1 MSANIVLGVT
11 GGIAAYKSVQIASNL
26 TKLNHNVYTIMT
38 ESAVEFVSPLTF
50 HSITHLPV
58 ENDLF
63 TSSGE
68 EVKHIDLADKA
79 DLFLIAPATANFIAK
94 AAAGIAD
101 DLLTTV
107 LLATQAPIMIAPS
120 MNVHMFEN
128 PIVQKNMKTLAD
140 LGFNIITPDSGY
152 LACGYTGK
160 GRLPEPER
168 LVEEVKRKL
177 SKKDLKNKKVVI
189 TAGPTRESLDPVRFL
204 SNYSSGKMG
213 YALAKA
219 ASYRGAEVKLISGPS
234 AVEVPLGV
242 ELAQIETAEEMKEA
256 VFAEYKN
263 ADLVIM
269 AAAVS
274 DYRPQEIM
282 TEKIKKSGE
291 NLVLKLERTTDILA
305 ELGKN
310 KKSSQLLV
318 GFAAESEN
326 LLENAQKKL
335 SKKQADYIIA
345 NDISNQSIGFGS
357 DKNQV
362 SILSEESIVKLPTA
376 DKEKLAH
383 QILNYILSGQK
394 KSGLIIQFTLIL

>member
-11 GGIAAYKSVQIASNL
+11 GGIAAYKSVQIASSL
-26 TKLNHNVYTIMT
+26 SKLNHNVHTIMT
-38 ESAVEFVSPLTF
+38 ESATEFVSPLTF

-58 ENDLF
+58 ETNLF
-63 TSSGE
+63 TTSSGE
-68 EVKHIDLADKA
+68 VKHIELADTA

-128 PIVQKNMKTLAD
+128 SIVQRNMKVLD
-140 LGFNIITPDSGY
+140 DFGFNIITPDAGY

-168 LVEEVKRKL
+168 LVEEVIRQL
-177 SKKDLKNKKVVI
+177 SKKDLKNKKIVI
-189 TAGPTRESLDPVRFL
+189 SAGPTRESIDPVRFL
-204 SNYSSGKMG
+204 TNHSSGKMG

-219 ASYRGAEVKLISGPS
+219 ASYRGAEVKLIAGPGT
-234 AVEVPLGV
+234 EETPLGV
-242 ELAQIETAEEMKEA
+242 EFTSVNTAEEMKKA
-256 VFAEYKN
+256 VFAESED
-263 ADLVIM
+263 ADIIIM

-274 DYRPQEIM
+274 DYRPKEVSTQ
-282 TEKIKKSGE
+282 KIKKSDSE
-291 NLVLKLERTTDILA
+291 LILKLERTTDILA
-305 ELGKN
+305 ELGRR
-310 KKSSQLLV
+310 KKKSQLLV

-326 LLENAQKKL
+326 LLENARKKL
-335 SKKQADYIIA
+335 SQKQADYIIA
-345 NDISNQSIGFGS
+345 NDISNKNIAFGS

-362 SILSEESIVKLPTA
+362 IILSEEGNTNLPLLE
-376 DKEKLAH
+376 KEKLAD
-383 QILNYILSGQK
+383 QIFDYIVG
-394 KSGLIIQFTLIL
+394 

>member
-1 MSANIVLGVT
+1 
-11 GGIAAYKSVQIASNL
+11 
-26 TKLNHNVYTIMT
+26 MT

-140 LGFNIITPDSGY
+140 LGFNTITPDSGY

-234 AVEVPLGV
+234 AVEVPLGE

-345 NDISNQSIGFGS
+345 NDISNQSSGFGS

-362 SILSEESIVKLPTA
+362 SILSKESIVKLPTA

-394 KSGLIIQFTLIL
+394 NQG

>member
-310 KKSSQLLV
+310 KKNSQLLV

-394 KSGLIIQFTLIL
+394 NQG

>member
-38 ESAVEFVSPLTF
+38 DSAAEFVSPLTF

-58 ENDLF
+58 ESDLF
-63 TSSGE
+63 TSSSE
-68 EVKHIDLADKA
+68 EVKHIELADKA

-128 PIVQKNMKTLAD
+128 PIVQRNMKTLDD
-140 LGFNIITPDSGY
+140 LGFNIITPDAGY

-160 GRLPEPER
+160 GRLPEPDR

-177 SKKDLKNKKVVI
+177 SKKDLKNKRVLI
-189 TAGPTRESLDPVRFL
+189 TAGPTRESIDPVRFL
-204 SNYSSGKMG
+204 SNHSSGKMG

-219 ASYRGAEVKLISGPS
+219 ASYRGADVKLISGPS
-234 AVEVPLGV
+234 DLDLPLGV
-242 ELAQIETAEEMKEA
+242 ELINIETAEEMKEA

-263 ADLVIM
+263 ADIIIM

-274 DYRPQEIM
+274 DYRPKEIM
-282 TEKIKKSGE
+282 TEKIKKSDDE
-291 NLVLKLERTTDILA
+291 FVLKLERTTDILA

-310 KKSSQLLV
+310 KKDSQLLV
-318 GFAAESEN
+318 GFAAETEN
-326 LLENAQKKL
+326 LLENAQEKL

-345 NDISNQSIGFGS
+345 NDISNQSIGFAS

-362 SILSEESIVKLPTA
+362 SILSEESTVKLPTA
-376 DKEKLAH
+376 EKEKLAH
-383 QILNYILSGQK
+383 QILNYILSGQRK
-394 KSGLIIQFTLIL
+394 

>member
-1 MSANIVLGVT
+1 
-11 GGIAAYKSVQIASNL
+11 
-26 TKLNHNVYTIMT
+26 
-38 ESAVEFVSPLTF
+38 
-50 HSITHLPV
+50 
-58 ENDLF
+58 
-63 TSSGE
+63 
-68 EVKHIDLADKA
+68 
-79 DLFLIAPATANFIAK
+79 
-94 AAAGIAD
+94 
-101 DLLTTV
+101 
-107 LLATQAPIMIAPS
+107 
-120 MNVHMFEN
+120 
-128 PIVQKNMKTLAD
+128 MKTLAD

-310 KKSSQLLV
+310 KKNSQLLV

-362 SILSEESIVKLPTA
+362 SILSKEGIVKLPTA

-394 KSGLIIQFTLIL
+394 NQG